1 MLCERKNM
9 AQIDELKEVV
19 RRLRAKDGCPWD
31 MVQTHE
37 TLKPELIE
45 EASEVLS
52 GINVYLETGNGE
64 SLKEEL
70 GDLLLQIVFHASLAE
85 DEGLFDFEDVC
96 ETVKDKMIVRHPH
109 VFADTKV
116 GGVDDVLT
124 NWDSIKKETKG
135 QKSDKEML
143 QSVSKAM
150 PALMR
155 NQKVQKKAGKL
166 GVVLSASP
174 KDELIAMLQ
183 EKDNFTMEEVG
194 KLEALL
200 VTVAAKSGADAE
212 EALSKETDSFIESNF

>member
-1 MLCERKNM
+1 MNVLQKNKYS
-9 AQIDELKEVV
+9 INDFISVV
-19 RRLRAKDGCPWD
+19 HRLRAPGGCPWD
-31 MVQTHE
+31 MEQTHKSIRRDFLEE
-37 TLKPELIE
+37 TY
-45 EASEVLS
+45 EA
-52 GINVYLETGNGE
+52 LEAIDCE
-64 SLKEEL
+64 DPAMLREEL
-70 GDLLLQIVFHASLAE
+70 GDVLLQVVFHCIIE
-85 DEGLFDFEDVC
+85 EEENRFTFDDVVNDIT
-96 ETVKDKMIVRHPH
+96 EKMIVRHPH

-200 VTVAAKSGADAE
+200 VAVAAKSGADAE

>member
-1 MLCERKNM
+1 MNVLQKNKYS
-9 AQIDELKEVV
+9 INDFISVV
-19 RRLRAKDGCPWD
+19 HRLRAPGGCPWD
-31 MVQTHE
+31 MEQTHKSIRRDFLE
-37 TLKPELIE
+37 ECYEAIE
-45 EASEVLS
+45 AIDCEDPAMLR
-52 GINVYLETGNGE
+52 
-64 SLKEEL
+64 EEL
-70 GDLLLQIVFHASLAE
+70 GDVLLQVVFHCIIE
-85 DEGLFDFEDVC
+85 EEENRFTFDDVVNDIT
-96 ETVKDKMIVRHPH
+96 EKMIVRHPH

-155 NQKVQKKAGKL
+155 NQKVQKKTGKL

-200 VTVAAKSGADAE
+200 VAVAAKSGADAE

>member
-1 MLCERKNM
+1 MNVLQKNKYS
-9 AQIDELKEVV
+9 INDFISVV
-19 RRLRAKDGCPWD
+19 HRLRAPGGCPWD
-31 MVQTHE
+31 MEQTHKSIRRDFLE
-37 TLKPELIE
+37 ECYEAIE
-45 EASEVLS
+45 AIDCEDPAMLR
-52 GINVYLETGNGE
+52 
-64 SLKEEL
+64 EEL
-70 GDLLLQIVFHASLAE
+70 GDVLLQVVFHCIIE
-85 DEGLFDFEDVC
+85 EEENRFTFDDVVNDIT
-96 ETVKDKMIVRHPH
+96 EKMIVRHPH

-200 VTVAAKSGADAE
+200 VAVAAKSGADAE
-212 EALSKETDSFIESNF
+212 EVLSKETDSFIESNF

>member
-1 MLCERKNM
+1 MNVLQKNKYS
-9 AQIDELKEVV
+9 INDFISVV
-19 RRLRAKDGCPWD
+19 HRLRAPGGCPWD
-31 MVQTHE
+31 MEQTHKSIRRDFLEE
-37 TLKPELIE
+37 TY
-45 EASEVLS
+45 EA
-52 GINVYLETGNGE
+52 LEAIDCE
-64 SLKEEL
+64 DPAMLREEL
-70 GDLLLQIVFHASLAE
+70 GDVLLQVVFHCIIE
-85 DEGLFDFEDVC
+85 EEENRFTFDDVVNDIT
-96 ETVKDKMIVRHPH
+96 EKMIVRHPH

-183 EKDNFTMEEVG
+183 E
-194 KLEALL
+194 
-200 VTVAAKSGADAE
+200 
-212 EALSKETDSFIESNF
+212 

>member
-1 MLCERKNM
+1 MNVLQKNKYS
-9 AQIDELKEVV
+9 INDFISVV
-19 RRLRAKDGCPWD
+19 HRLRAPGGCPWD
-31 MVQTHE
+31 MEQTHKSIRRDFLE
-37 TLKPELIE
+37 ECYEAIE
-45 EASEVLS
+45 AIDCEDPAMLR
-52 GINVYLETGNGE
+52 
-64 SLKEEL
+64 EEL
-70 GDLLLQIVFHASLAE
+70 GDVLLQVVFHCIIE
-85 DEGLFDFEDVC
+85 EEENRFTFDDVVNDIT
-96 ETVKDKMIVRHPH
+96 EKMIVRHPH

-174 KDELIAMLQ
+174 KDALIAMLQ

-200 VTVAAKSGADAE
+200 VAVAAKSGADAE
-212 EALSKETDSFIESNF
+212 EVLSKETDSFIESNF

>member
-1 MLCERKNM
+1 MDVLQKNKYS
-9 AQIDELKEVV
+9 INDFISVV
-19 RRLRAKDGCPWD
+19 HRLRAPGGCPWD
-31 MVQTHE
+31 MEQTHKSIRRDFLE
-37 TLKPELIE
+37 ECYEAIE
-45 EASEVLS
+45 AIDCEDPAMLR
-52 GINVYLETGNGE
+52 
-64 SLKEEL
+64 EEL
-70 GDLLLQIVFHASLAE
+70 GDVLLQVVFHCIIE
-85 DEGLFDFEDVC
+85 EEENRFTFDDVVNDIT
-96 ETVKDKMIVRHPH
+96 EKMIVRHPH

-200 VTVAAKSGADAE
+200 VAVAAKSGADAE

>member
-1 MLCERKNM
+1 MNVLQKNKYS
-9 AQIDELKEVV
+9 INDFISVV
-19 RRLRAKDGCPWD
+19 HRLRAPGGCPWD
-31 MVQTHE
+31 MEQTHKSIRRDFLE
-37 TLKPELIE
+37 ECYEAIE
-45 EASEVLS
+45 AIDCEDPAMLR
-52 GINVYLETGNGE
+52 
-64 SLKEEL
+64 EEL
-70 GDLLLQIVFHASLAE
+70 GDVLLQVVFHCIIE
-85 DEGLFDFEDVC
+85 EEENRFTFDDVVNDIT
-96 ETVKDKMIVRHPH
+96 EKMIVRHPH

-200 VTVAAKSGADAE
+200 VAVAAKSGADAE

>member
-1 MLCERKNM
+1 MNVLQKNKYS
-9 AQIDELKEVV
+9 INDFISVV
-19 RRLRAKDGCPWD
+19 HRLRAPGGCPWD
-31 MVQTHE
+31 MEQTHKSIRRDFLEE
-37 TLKPELIE
+37 TYEAIE
-45 EASEVLS
+45 AIDCEDPAMLR
-52 GINVYLETGNGE
+52 
-64 SLKEEL
+64 EEL
-70 GDLLLQIVFHASLAE
+70 GDVLLQVVFHCIIE
-85 DEGLFDFEDVC
+85 EEENRFTFDDVVNDIT
-96 ETVKDKMIVRHPH
+96 EKMIVRHPH

-200 VTVAAKSGADAE
+200 VAVAAKSGADAE

>member
-1 MLCERKNM
+1 MDVLQKNKYS
-9 AQIDELKEVV
+9 INDFISVV
-19 RRLRAKDGCPWD
+19 HRLRAPGGCPWD
-31 MVQTHE
+31 MEQTHKSIRRDFLEE
-37 TLKPELIE
+37 TY
-45 EASEVLS
+45 EA
-52 GINVYLETGNGE
+52 LEAIDCE
-64 SLKEEL
+64 DPAMLREEL
-70 GDLLLQIVFHASLAE
+70 GDVLLQVVFHCIIE
-85 DEGLFDFEDVC
+85 EEENRFTFDDVVNDIT
-96 ETVKDKMIVRHPH
+96 EKMIVRHPH

-200 VTVAAKSGADAE
+200 VAVAAKGGADAE

>member
-1 MLCERKNM
+1 MDVLQKNKYS
-9 AQIDELKEVV
+9 INDFISVV
-19 RRLRAKDGCPWD
+19 HRLRAPGGCPWD
-31 MVQTHE
+31 MEQTHKSIRRDFLE
-37 TLKPELIE
+37 ECYEAIE
-45 EASEVLS
+45 AIDCEDPAMLR
-52 GINVYLETGNGE
+52 
-64 SLKEEL
+64 EEL
-70 GDLLLQIVFHASLAE
+70 GDVLLQVVFHCIIE
-85 DEGLFDFEDVC
+85 EEENRFTFDDVVNDIT
-96 ETVKDKMIVRHPH
+96 EKMIVRHPH

-200 VTVAAKSGADAE
+200 VAVAAKSGADAE
-212 EALSKETDSFIESNF
+212 EAFSKETDSFIESNF

>member
-1 MLCERKNM
+1 MNVLQKNKYS
-9 AQIDELKEVV
+9 INDFISVV
-19 RRLRAKDGCPWD
+19 HRLRAPGGCPWD
-31 MVQTHE
+31 MEQTHKSIRRDFLE
-37 TLKPELIE
+37 ECYEAIE
-45 EASEVLS
+45 AIDCEDPAMLR
-52 GINVYLETGNGE
+52 
-64 SLKEEL
+64 EEL
-70 GDLLLQIVFHASLAE
+70 GDVLLQVVFHCIIE
-85 DEGLFDFEDVC
+85 EEENRFTFDDVVNDIT
-96 ETVKDKMIVRHPH
+96 EKMIVRHPH

-200 VTVAAKSGADAE
+200 VVVAAKSGADAE

>member
-1 MLCERKNM
+1 MNVLQKNKYS
-9 AQIDELKEVV
+9 INDFISVV
-19 RRLRAKDGCPWD
+19 HRLRAPGGCPWD
-31 MVQTHE
+31 MEQTHKSIRRDFLEE
-37 TLKPELIE
+37 TY
-45 EASEVLS
+45 EA
-52 GINVYLETGNGE
+52 LEAIDCE
-64 SLKEEL
+64 DPAMLREEL
-70 GDLLLQIVFHASLAE
+70 GDVLLQVVFHCIIE
-85 DEGLFDFEDVC
+85 EEENRFTFDDVVNDIT
-96 ETVKDKMIVRHPH
+96 EKMIVRHPH

-200 VTVAAKSGADAE
+200 VAVATKSGADAE